1 MITSQIRE
9 SQEKVSELFIL
20 IKTLNYFDIDLIN
33 SIENKHSQEVRREV
47 KEETRK
53 DHQNQII
60 DCQ

>member
-9 SQEKVSELFIL
+9 SQEKVSELIIL
-20 IKTLNYFDIDLIN
+20 IKALVYFDLDLIN